1 MQDILYSNNNRIKSY
16 RMDKLDI
23 EILSRLLNNCRAPD
37 SQIGKEIGI
46 SGVAVKSRIQKM
58 LGQKIIE
65 KFTLKIEPPV
75 LGYSVLYF
83 VVGKELEDILD
94 KIRLVGE
101 PFFVVPCVGGI
112 TVCSIVIKDNPKHAI
127 EIAKNILKDVRV
139 LSIFEAR
146 NPEIRSDLTKTDIA
160 IIDILLNDPR
170 LKIEEIAKMSG
181 FSTKTVTR
189 SLDKLQN
196 DEAIQF
202 TLIYNPRRMGE
213 YIPFTILVSVD
224 DVKKTL
230 SKLRE
235 KFEKSFLHNP
245 FLHLDKIVLFLYG
258 NDVYKIDELS
268 QKIHD
273 VEGIHSVDL
282 FIPKEINFPQK
293 WAKSTIEHAKRSKT
307 LHLASQIHS

>member
-1 MQDILYSNNNRIKSY
+1 MQVY
-16 RMDKLDI
+16 RLDKLDI
-23 EILSRLLNNCRAPD
+23 EILSRLLNNCRTPD

-83 VVGKELEDILD
+83 VVIGKELGDILN

-112 TVCSIVIKDNPKHAI
+112 TVCSIVVKENPEHAM
-127 EIAKNILKDVRV
+127 ELAKNILRDVRV
-139 LSIFEAR
+139 LSIFEAK
-146 NPEIRSDLTKTDIA
+146 NPEIRSDLTKTDIV
-160 IIDILLNDPR
+160 IIDILLKDPR
-170 LKIEEIAKMSG
+170 MKIEEIAKTSG
-181 FSTKTVTR
+181 FSTKTVAR

-202 TLIYNPRRMGE
+202 TLIYNPRKMGE
-213 YIPFTILVSVD
+213 YIPFAVLVSVD

-230 SKLRE
+230 SKLKE
-235 KFEKSFLHNP
+235 KFEKSFLQNP
-245 FLHLDKIVLFLYG
+245 LLHLDKIVLFLYS
-258 NDVYKIDELS
+258 NNIYKIDELG
-268 QKIHD
+268 QKIHE

-293 WAKSTIEHAKRSKT
+293 WAESTIVHAKKSKT
-307 LHLASQIHS
+307 LHLAVQIHS